1 MVGMKRRSPHP
12 DNPSVQST
20 PFAIIP
26 VQSEEEAVYES
37 LLLAIDSRSSRLTDL
52 NAEIAPLLRALEK
65 FEWQYNTQ
73 LGSLQRELKHLRS
86 QVETIEHRT
95 ARIHARTVADPNHIM
110 GDLFNE
116 EELREIGELFGVQL
130 PESWFESAREVEDRR
145 HRQGADDD
153 GDWENDPVEEEIL
166 RRLNRNRLHRKRL
179 PEDIEQELRSLHRS
193 LARRFHPDL
202 ASTEAERVVCQEMM
216 LRINAAWHEQ
226 NLNELRKLDEQSDHL
241 DATSSQQGFVRRIHW
256 ARQECIRLDESIAAL
271 VYKLTSLRESNTF
284 PLWFNP
290 TLAQTVITQRASALR
305 LDLATEERRMEEMK
319 LAFRH
324 ALASYAVTL
333 S

>member
-1 MVGMKRRSPHP
+1 MKRRPPHP
-12 DNPSVQST
+12 DIPQVQST

-37 LLLAIDSRSSRLTDL
+37 LLLAIDSRSSRLNDL
-52 NAEIAPLLRALEK
+52 DSEIAPLLRALEK
-65 FEWQYNTQ
+65 FEWQYNSQ
-73 LGSLQRELKHLRS
+73 LGDLQRELRHLRS

-145 HRQGADDD
+145 RQQHADDD
-153 GDWENDPVEEEIL
+153 DWENDPVEEEIL
-166 RRLNRNRLHRKRL
+166 RRLNRNRLQRKRL

-226 NLNELRKLDEQSDHL
+226 DLNELRKLDKQSDHL
-241 DATSSQQGFVRRIHW
+241 DTTSSQEGFVRRIHW
-256 ARQECIRLDESIAAL
+256 ARQECMRLDEQLDAL
-271 VYKLTSLRESNTF
+271 VHKLTSLRESNTF

-324 ALASYAVTL
+324 ALATYAVTV